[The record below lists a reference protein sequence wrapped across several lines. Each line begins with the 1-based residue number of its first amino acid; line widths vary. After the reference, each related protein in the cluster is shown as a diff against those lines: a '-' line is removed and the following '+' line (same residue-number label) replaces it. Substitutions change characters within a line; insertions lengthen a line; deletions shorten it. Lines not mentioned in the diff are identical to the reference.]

1 MSSLLASIWPSTA
14 ALSTPA
20 RALPPDFGVSS
31 RVSWQSSRLGSI
43 DSLERVTAEVP
54 TLKADEVVVGVR
66 AIGLNFADIFCC
78 LGLYEAANKMLDEGG
93 GGGALCPGLEFSG
106 EVQAVGSAVTRVAP
120 GDRVFGFSR
129 FGAYRTIVVTRDE
142 YLRPVPSGW
151 TFAEAASLL
160 AQGLTAWH
168 GLVPL
173 GAVKKG
179 SRVLVHSAA
188 GGVGCAAMQICQALG
203 CPATGVVG
211 SEAKAPFLRERYPEA
226 TVVVRGPER
235 EYAAQLAA
243 LPGGGRFDCV
253 LDSLGGKYFSAGLE
267 SLDPM
272 GRIVHFGATYSYGGA
287 SGGLRKWLTLVPG
300 YLTRPRLD
308 PGQLVGTNR
317 AVMGFNLIWLTERV
331 DMLTAELDEM
341 LSKGGLLERPPAV
354 GKEFSFDEL
363 PQALHYL
370 NSGTSVGKV
379 VVVVGED

>member
-235 EYAAQLAA
+235 
-243 LPGGGRFDCV
+243 
-253 LDSLGGKYFSAGLE
+253 
-267 SLDPM
+267 
-272 GRIVHFGATYSYGGA
+272 
-287 SGGLRKWLTLVPG
+287 KWLTLVPG